1 MGGFVVCLFGGLL
14 CCDFCCLFVLC
25 IFWLVGGWLGG
36 QGWGLGVG
44 VSPIEEAARF
54 CAGNPHCSDIHF
66 CSDSLCA
73 TMNTR
78 SYSYQLFSSIRMYI
92 YFKTHG
98 RKVLKS

>member
-1 MGGFVVCLFGGLL
+1 MHRKLGLWGVLLFVCLRGCFVVV
-14 CCDFCCLFVLC
+14 FCCLFVLC

-44 VSPIEEAARF
+44 VSPIEEAAHF

-78 SYSYQLFSSIRMYI
+78 KLLLPTFFLNKDVYL
-92 YFKTHG
+92 
-98 RKVLKS
+98 L

>member
-1 MGGFVVCLFGGLL
+1 MFVWGVALLWFFVVRLFCTFFG
-14 CCDFCCLFVLC
+14 
-25 IFWLVGGWLGG
+25 WLVGWLGE

-44 VSPIEEAARF
+44 FSPTDEAAHF

-78 SYSYQLFSSIRMYI
+78 KLLLPTFFLNKDVYL
-92 YFKTHG
+92 
-98 RKVLKS
+98 L